1 MVSFEL
7 GKEIEKDVFRLVT
20 NVGQRKNSES
30 PGSIPH
36 KDSEFFLC
44 LTLVIRWKTSF
55 LISIRYQEDDDEN
68 KEKYQLG
75 NYKLIRY
82 QILRINI
89 TWIVW
94 EIERRTTYEI

>member
-7 GKEIEKDVFRLVT
+7 GKEIEKDYFCLVT

-44 LTLVIRWKTSF
+44 PTLVIR
-55 LISIRYQEDDDEN
+55 
-68 KEKYQLG
+68 
-75 NYKLIRY
+75 
-82 QILRINI
+82 
-89 TWIVW
+89 
-94 EIERRTTYEI
+94 